1 MKHKTLRTLL
11 CVILTVCFCLS
22 AIAPV
27 SAAGLFS
34 GDSGAASIFDEWIRS
49 LKDRFIE
56 KNPGTDETPAEP
68 LAGAGTDGFY
78 RIVHLDCG
86 RKYFSKDW
94 IIALLYEM
102 QNAGYNQLQLAFG
115 NDGLRFLLNDMSFTA
130 NGTTYSH
137 KTVVSKVEAGN
148 KAQNSSGDGRWLTEA
163 EMNDIVA
170 KADELGIEIVPLLNL
185 PGHANAILD
194 IANDAYN
201 ASGSN
206 NTLNVANG
214 ENSEAANFG
223 YELFKKYVDYFAG
236 KGCKFFN
243 FGADEYANDALGTFS
258 FSRLNAEQYQ
268 NFTRFIAKLT
278 DYIEKNKMTARSF
291 NDGLYYSGQSVA
303 DDAADTIKR
312 IQCCYWSSGWGSYSV
327 AGAKTISNNGHA
339 MINTHGDYYYV
350 LGKSDNFDSGYS
362 YANNFDNTVFP
373 GKDATISNPVG
384 SMFCIWCDFPN
395 AETETKVA
403 QKTRLVLRAM
413 AQKMKGE
420 TLNVTEEVVA
430 NGFNADGTI
439 NTTTQPDPE
448 PTDPNMKTI
457 NLTYGGDSYVETIT
471 GDLTG
476 NVDRSELDTA
486 IATVTVERDFT
497 AASTTKKLGSKV
509 SMSQDGTYKG
519 VLTDNN
525 GHYLKIDE
533 NGNISSTTIDD
544 ATEITVTRT
553 TTSQLWDTSTSYTLE
568 GNGKYLCISQV
579 SNNKY
584 SIAASNDSTTWNYWE
599 YYGFYQN
606 QRYIKR
612 YINYNNGFTASR
624 SSGNVHLYSVEPTN
638 IPAVDNTVLTFSPVF
653 PGTTYITVGDTKYE
667 IVVAYKQENVNVYT
681 GRSTVIQNVSGTLDT
696 KDLNTSIATVVVDG
710 TSMTINGI
718 AVGDTSVAAGG
729 VKYNISVKD
738 ETLEGV
744 TPLTIEYWITNRPTY
759 NDAGTANQQVSAT
772 LTNVNSKDGVEFTT
786 IVPSETTEN
795 IDGTGTRYYI
805 WKGTRLTSGNE
816 QTATDGV
823 DQTAA
828 GNDFYYIRY
837 WNGVWS
843 FSANRVEWTEFNSND
858 QVVAYYL
865 QKTDVTKEVVTL
877 TKDWGY
883 DTSTTTP
890 NTSGGEGQVALTVA
904 VVYPDGSVSPT
915 EANMYANSTTIFN
928 YWNNRDIGIIA
939 PKNNGDYN
947 IAKITV
953 TDGTRDKNTSSN
965 VWYNSDTITWKKK
978 TLDDGTKWY
987 NETEVWNK
995 SSGTTP
1001 MVNGKNSN
1009 ITWSAKNTGK
1019 LVLIYL
1025 EVMQQPQKSQ
1035 SLMQSLKFSMTAA
1048 PRLHPLF
1055 T

>member
-56 KNPGTDETPAEP
+56 KNPGTDEDPAEP

-312 IQCCYWSSGWGSYSV
+312 IQCCYWSSGWGSYPV

-497 AASTTKKLGSKV
+497 AASTTKKLGSKF

-533 NGNISSTTIDD
+533 NGNTSSTTIDD
-544 ATEITVTRT
+544 ATEITVTR
-553 TTSQLWDTSTSYTLE
+553 STNTILFWSDITYTLY
-568 GNGKYLCISQV
+568 GNGQYLYVDYSNGKYTIKAGSTDNTWTYG
-579 SNNKY
+579 SN
-584 SIAASNDSTTWNYWE
+584 SGFLDSTKSRYLNYS
-599 YYGFYQN
+599 
-606 QRYIKR
+606 
-612 YINYNNGFTASR
+612 NGFEAARTN
-624 SSGNVHLYSVEPTN
+624 GNVHLYSVEPTN

-696 KDLNTSIATVVVDG
+696 KDLNTSIVTVVVDG

-718 AVGDTSVAAGG
+718 AVGDTSVVVGG

-805 WKGTRLTSGNE
+805 
-816 QTATDGV
+816 
-823 DQTAA
+823 
-828 GNDFYYIRY
+828 
-837 WNGVWS
+837 
-843 FSANRVEWTEFNSND
+843 
-858 QVVAYYL
+858 
-865 QKTDVTKEVVTL
+865 
-877 TKDWGY
+877 
-883 DTSTTTP
+883 
-890 NTSGGEGQVALTVA
+890 
-904 VVYPDGSVSPT
+904 
-915 EANMYANSTTIFN
+915 
-928 YWNNRDIGIIA
+928 
-939 PKNNGDYN
+939 
-947 IAKITV
+947 
-953 TDGTRDKNTSSN
+953 
-965 VWYNSDTITWKKK
+965 
-978 TLDDGTKWY
+978 
-987 NETEVWNK
+987 
-995 SSGTTP
+995 
-1001 MVNGKNSN
+1001 
-1009 ITWSAKNTGK
+1009 
-1019 LVLIYL
+1019 
-1025 EVMQQPQKSQ
+1025 
-1035 SLMQSLKFSMTAA
+1035 
-1048 PRLHPLF
+1048 
-1055 T
+1055 